1 MRREGETLK
10 DFLYFNEYMSK
21 EFLKILQSSV
31 DLNLFEKHVRSMVN
45 FAQKDF
51 PARLQEYGK
60 TINVN
65 SIVLENVVDAKYKFL
80 LKGIELREALKFV
93 QELVSRMDEFKGKD
107 NSLIVVVGF
116 YALYYS
122 IILKLVDVYL
132 GAVAAFNAA
141 GSTNTY
147 SLNDVGIDESI
158 LRYYRLMENIREKT
172 VDEWIAIDCTDV
184 EERYISSATKRILM
198 LFGY

>member
-1 MRREGETLK
+1 
-10 DFLYFNEYMSK
+10 
-21 EFLKILQSSV
+21 
-31 DLNLFEKHVRSMVN
+31 MVN